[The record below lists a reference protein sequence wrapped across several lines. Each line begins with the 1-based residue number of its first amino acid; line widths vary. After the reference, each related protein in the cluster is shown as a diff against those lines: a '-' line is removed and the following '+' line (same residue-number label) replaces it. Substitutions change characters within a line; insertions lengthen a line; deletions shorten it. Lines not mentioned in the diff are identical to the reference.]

1 MGRNF
6 LIAGNWKM
14 NNGAGTTAPFFND
27 LAKILDNVPDQVEML
42 ICPPFVSLTEAVDA
56 AKPLSGMQVGAQNL
70 HYEDNGAYTG
80 EISAEMLKDAGC
92 SHVII
97 GHSERREYFGET
109 DQIIGKKI
117 VKALGSNLTPV
128 FCVGEVLGERKA
140 GDHFKVVET
149 QVLGALS
156 EMDSSDI
163 AKIVIAYEPVWAIG
177 TGETATPEQAQEM
190 HAFIRK
196 VIVNKAG
203 SDVASGMKILYGGSM
218 KPDNAADLLGQT
230 DVDGGLIGG
239 ASLKA
244 DSFAAIVQAATKL
257 V

>member
-1 MGRNF
+1 MGRNY

-14 NNGAGTTAPFFND
+14 NNGAGTTASFFNE
-27 LAKILDNVPDQVEML
+27 LAGKLENVPNQVEML
-42 ICPPFVSLTEAVDA
+42 ICPPFVSLTEAVEA
-56 AKPLSGMQVGAQNL
+56 AKQVDGMQVGAQNL

-80 EISAEMLKDAGC
+80 EISAVMIKDAGC

-117 VKALGSNLTPV
+117 MKALANGLTPV
-128 FCVGEVLGERKA
+128 FCVGEVLGERKS

-156 EMDSSDI
+156 DMDSSEI
-163 AKIVIAYEPVWAIG
+163 SKIVVAYEPVWAIG

-196 VIVNKAG
+196 VIGNKAG
-203 SDVASGMKILYGGSM
+203 NEVASGLRILYGGSM
-218 KPDNAADLLGQT
+218 KPDNAADLLGRD